1 MASSACG
8 WSRRSPR
15 PRKRSS
21 ALQRA
26 DAVAV
31 RLPAARRY
39 GKTSLLAAQIDATL
53 PVGHRAVSVDFS
65 QVATVAD
72 AAARLARSLAT

>member
-1 MASSACG
+1 M
-8 WSRRSPR
+8 
-15 PRKRSS
+15 
-21 ALQRA
+21 
-26 DAVAV
+26 

-72 AAARLARSLAT
+72 AAGRLARSLAT